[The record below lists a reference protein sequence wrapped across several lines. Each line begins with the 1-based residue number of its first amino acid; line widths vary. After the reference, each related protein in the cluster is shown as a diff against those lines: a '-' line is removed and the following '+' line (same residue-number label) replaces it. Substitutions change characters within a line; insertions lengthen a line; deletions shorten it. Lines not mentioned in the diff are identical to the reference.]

1 MVFGPRD
8 SEAFVKPFVI
18 IGEAM
23 GANEVRT
30 KTPFVGASGI
40 ELLKMMNQASL
51 ISLSAEDH
59 NFLNM
64 FWQTSNPQH
73 VEMVW
78 QMHPE
83 VRRTN
88 VFNFH
93 PPGNDILSICGPKA
107 EALPG
112 YPILQKGKYVRA
124 QFQSEL
130 DRLGDQL
137 LEWNP
142 NLILALGNTPLWA
155 LCGLTAIAKR
165 RGTTMESTHCV
176 SGFKVLPTYHP
187 AAVLRQWELRPTVI
201 ADLMKAA
208 REKEYPEI
216 RRPEREIWIEP
227 TLEDLEIFYDRYI
240 ASCEQLSVDIETA
253 GDRITCIGFAPSRK
267 CALVIPF
274 YDTRRKNRSYWPNLQ
289 SEAVAWAFGKRVLED
304 GRIKKLFQN
313 GLYDIAFILR
323 SVGIKVYGATE
334 DTMLLSHA
342 QQPESLK
349 GLGFLGS
356 LYSQESA
363 WKMERKATTT
373 IKRDA

>member
-1 MVFGPRD
+1 M
-8 SEAFVKPFVI
+8 KPIVLV
-18 IGEAM
+18 GEAM

-30 KTPFVGASGI
+30 RTPFVGASGV
-40 ELLKMMNQASL
+40 ELLRMMNQSGL
-51 ISLSAEDH
+51 ISLTAEDH
-59 NFLNM
+59 NFLNL
-64 FWQTSNPQH
+64 FWQTSNPTN

-83 VRRTN
+83 VKRTN

-93 PPGNDILSICGPKA
+93 PPGNDILSVCGPKA
-107 EALPG
+107 DALPG
-112 YPILQKGKYVRA
+112 YPVLLKSKYVRA
-124 QFQSEL
+124 GYASEL
-130 DRLGDQL
+130 ERLGTEL
-137 LEWNP
+137 LAWDP

-165 RGTTMESTHCV
+165 RGTTMLSTHCV

-201 ADLMKAA
+201 ADLMKAS

-227 TLEDLEIFYDRYI
+227 TLEDLETFYATYI
-240 ASCEQLSVDIETA
+240 KSCKILSVDIETS
-253 GDRITCIGFAPSRK
+253 GHQITCIGFAPSTQA
-267 CALVIPF
+267 ALVIPIF
-274 YDTRRKNRSYWPNLQ
+274 DDRRKNRNYW
-289 SEAVAWAFGKRVLED
+289 SSKEDESAAWLFIKRVLED
-304 GRIKKLFQN
+304 SSIRKLFQN
-313 GLYDIAFILR
+313 GLYDISFILR
-323 SVGIKVYGATE
+323 STGIKVYGAHE

-356 LYSQESA
+356 LYSSESA